1 MKYRILGT
9 VNIISAAIVLLIQI
23 GLLRSVIKLYS
34 LYQSFNAQ
42 LPLTTTLSP
51 FLSVAIIGITLYV
64 LYIGYKL
71 ISVKDG
77 DARLFKKGVILLV
90 VTLGMVFLLTAI
102 SVLSVIVPIYTMTEY
117 L

>member
-34 LYQSFNAQ
+34 LYQSLNAQ
-42 LPLTTTLSP
+42 LPLTSKISP
-51 FLSVAIIGITLYV
+51 FLSVAIIGIMLYV
-64 LYIGYKL
+64 LYIGFKL
-71 ISVKDG
+71 VTVKDG
-77 DARLFKKGVILLV
+77 DTRLFKKGVVLLV
-90 VTLGMVFLLTAI
+90 ITIAMVFLLTAF
-102 SVLSVIVPIYTMTEY
+102 SVLSIIVPIYTMTEY